1 MKLTSTILLAC
12 CLGFATP
19 VFAQATNKKP
29 QPKLPASVE
38 VLKDI
43 EYATPNGISLKL
55 DLYRPKAAK
64 EPVPVIV
71 FVHGGGWK
79 NGNKDRGRRGA
90 WMVPHGFALSLIHI

>member
-1 MKLTSTILLAC
+1 MILLGC

-19 VFAQATNKKP
+19 VFAQVTNKKP

-38 VLKDI
+38 VFKDV

-64 EPVPVIV
+64 
-71 FVHGGGWK
+71 
-79 NGNKDRGRRGA
+79 
-90 WMVPHGFALSLIHI
+90 

>member
-1 MKLTSTILLAC
+1 MLPWVRR
-12 CLGFATP
+12 P

-43 EYATPNGISLKL
+43 EYAKPNGISLKL

-79 NGNKDRGRRGA
+79 NGNKDPGGGGLDGTA
-90 WMVPHGFALSLIHI
+90 WVCHRFD